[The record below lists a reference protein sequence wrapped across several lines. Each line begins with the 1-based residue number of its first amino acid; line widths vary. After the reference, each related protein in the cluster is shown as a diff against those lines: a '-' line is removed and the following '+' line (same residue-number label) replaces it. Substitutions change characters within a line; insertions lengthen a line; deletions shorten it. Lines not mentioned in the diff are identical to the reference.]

1 MIMRQK
7 TVGQVCS
14 RLPDPIFFI
23 GFSRRPIHL
32 KAVTV
37 NLHLNLEGKAI
48 CEFYASMVKIESLP
62 INQKG
67 LEKGKMISMIYQINN
82 GLVKY
87 AAETI
92 LDHIN
97 FEIRNTEK
105 IAVVGRNGCGKTTLF
120 KVITG
125 MLPLVNSDS
134 DEDSWISKAD
144 NTTIGFL
151 QQISFENENL
161 TVEEEL
167 MKAFTNVLELKKK
180 LELLCIRMETDQSKA
195 VLESYSKTLELL
207 EYSGGYTYQSEME
220 TIVTKFGFA
229 LTDLKRPIK
238 NFSGGQRTKLA
249 FIRLLLCK
257 PDILLLDEPTNHLDL
272 PTIEWLER
280 YLKQYPKAVAIISH
294 DRMFL
299 DKIVDVTYEIEH
311 RKMIRYQGNYSAFVK
326 QKRLNWDKQ
335 QKNYQM
341 QQKEITRLMTLIE
354 KYKHHPTKVA
364 MTKSKLKQIEHMDF
378 AQAPEKYVLKSFHAE
393 FKPLKEGGQEVLKVN
408 RLVIGYDKPLCEV
421 SFELKK
427 GQRLAVIGEN
437 GIGKSTLLKTLVRQ
451 VNQLEGTFFYGFQ
464 IDLGYFDQQLAQ
476 NENDRTVLENF
487 CEEFPDMFLSE
498 ARSALGGFLFT
509 QDTVYKK
516 VCQLSGGE
524 KVRLSLAK
532 ILKKRP
538 NLLIL
543 DEPTNHMDI
552 IGKEALETMLMS
564 YEGTVLFVSH
574 DRYFVQK
581 IADSLLIFEKNK
593 VNYYSFG
600 YQEYTERRLASVEG
614 GASIKLVGQT
624 NDPRAVRNEKEWDRK
639 AQDRKEQKM
648 RKLEMMAE
656 ETEREIGRIK
666 SLMENPEIASDYTK
680 LSEINN
686 QLIREERKL
695 EEYIKNYV
703 DGEI

>member
-1 MIMRQK
+1 
-7 TVGQVCS
+7 
-14 RLPDPIFFI
+14 
-23 GFSRRPIHL
+23 
-32 KAVTV
+32 
-37 NLHLNLEGKAI
+37 
-48 CEFYASMVKIESLP
+48 
-62 INQKG
+62 
-67 LEKGKMISMIYQINN
+67 MIYQINN

-87 AAETI
+87 SAETI

-120 KVITG
+120 KLIAG
-125 MLPLVNSDS
+125 LLPLDNQDS
-134 DEDSWISKAD
+134 DEDGWISKGG
-144 NTTIGFL
+144 NITIGFL
-151 QQISFENENL
+151 QQISFENEDL

-167 MKAFTNVLELKKK
+167 MKAFTKLLELKKK
-180 LELLCIRMETDQSKA
+180 LDRLCIRMETDQSKE

-207 EYSGGYTYQSEME
+207 EHSGGYTYQSEME
-220 TIVTKFGFA
+220 TVVTKFGFA

-249 FIRLLLCK
+249 FIQLLLCK

-272 PTIEWLER
+272 PTIEWLEQ
-280 YLKQYPKAVAIISH
+280 YLKQYPKAVVIISH
-294 DRMFL
+294 DRTFL
-299 DKIVDVTYEIEH
+299 DKIADVTYEIEH

-335 QKNYQM
+335 QKDYQM

-364 MTKSKLKQIEHMDF
+364 MTKSKLKQIEHMDLVR
-378 AQAPEKYVLKSFHAE
+378 APENYDLKSFHAD

-464 IDLGYFDQQLAQ
+464 IEPGYYDQQPAKK
-476 NENDRTVLENF
+476 ENDRTVLEDF
-487 CEEFPDMFLSE
+487 CEEFPDMLLSE
-498 ARSALGGFLFT
+498 ARSALGAFLFT

-524 KVRLSLAK
+524 RVRLSLSK

-552 IGKEALETMLMS
+552 IGKEAFETMLMN

-581 IADSLLIFEKNK
+581 IADSLLIFEKDK
-593 VNYYSFG
+593 VSYYPFG
-600 YQEYTERRLASVEG
+600 YQELTERKLASAKED
-614 GASIKLVGQT
+614 AAIKFLDQT
-624 NDPRAVRNEKEWDRK
+624 NTPRAVINEKEWDRK
-639 AQDRKEQKM
+639 EQNRKEQDRKEQDRKSGGRKAEGRKAEDRKKQEM
-648 RKLEMMAE
+648 RKLELRVE
-656 ETEREIGRIK
+656 ETEREIERIK
-666 SLMENPEIASDYTK
+666 ALMENPEIACDYAK
-680 LSEINN
+680 LSEINE
-686 QLIREERKL
+686 QLVREERKL
-695 EEYIKNYV
+695 EAYIENYV
-703 DGEI
+703 KEQE

>member
-1 MIMRQK
+1 ME
-7 TVGQVCS
+7 T
-14 RLPDPIFFI
+14 
-23 GFSRRPIHL
+23 
-32 KAVTV
+32 
-37 NLHLNLEGKAI
+37 
-48 CEFYASMVKIESLP
+48 ESLL
-62 INQKG
+62 INQKV
-67 LEKGKMISMIYQINN
+67 LEKGKIIFMIYQINN
-82 GLVKY
+82 GLVQY

-120 KVITG
+120 KLIAG
-125 MLPLVNSDS
+125 MLPLDNLDS
-134 DEDSWISKAD
+134 DEDSWISKAG
-144 NTTIGFL
+144 NITIGFL

-167 MKAFTNVLELKKK
+167 MKAFVNLLEVKKE
-180 LELLCIRMETDQSKA
+180 LEQLCIRMEADQSEE
-195 VLESYSKTLELL
+195 VLERYSKTLELL
-207 EYSGGYTYQSEME
+207 EFAGGYTYQSEME
-220 TIVTKFGFA
+220 TMVTKFGFA

-238 NFSGGQRTKLA
+238 TFSGGQRTKLA

-299 DKIVDVTYEIEH
+299 DKIADVTYEIER
-311 RKMIRYQGNYSAFVK
+311 RKMTRYQGNYTAFVK
-326 QKRLNWDKQ
+326 QKRSNWDKQ
-335 QKNYQM
+335 QKDYQM
-341 QQKEITRLMTLIE
+341 QQKEITRLTALIE

-364 MTKSKLKQIEHMDF
+364 MTKSKLKQLEHMDLV
-378 AQAPEKYVLKSFHAE
+378 QAPQKYDLKSFRAE
-393 FKPLKEGGQEVLKVN
+393 FKPQNEGGQEVLRAN
-408 RLVIGYDKPLCEV
+408 RLVIGYDKPLGEV

-437 GIGKSTLLKTLVRQ
+437 GRGKSTLLKTLVRKMD
-451 VNQLEGTFFYGFQ
+451 QLEGTFCYGFQ
-464 IDLGYFDQQLAQ
+464 IDVGYFDQQLAQ
-476 NENDRTVLENF
+476 NENDRTVLEDF
-487 CEEFPDMFLSE
+487 CEEFPEMLLSE
-498 ARSALGGFLFT
+498 ARSALGSFLFT

-552 IGKEALETMLMS
+552 VGREALETMLKN
-564 YEGTVLFVSH
+564 YEGTILFVSH

-581 IADSLLIFEKNK
+581 ISDSLLIFETDK
-593 VNYYSFG
+593 VNYYPFG
-600 YQEYTERRLASVEG
+600 YQAYTER
-614 GASIKLVGQT
+614 KLVAIEDQASMKSVGQSSA
-624 NDPRAVRNEKEWDRK
+624 PRVVLNRKEWDRK
-639 AQDRKEQKM
+639 AQDKKRQEL
-648 RKLEMMAE
+648 RKLEILVEDA
-656 ETEREIGRIK
+656 EREIGRIK
-666 SLMENPEIASDYTK
+666 SLMESSETASDYAK
-680 LSEINN
+680 LSEMND
-686 QLIREERKL
+686 QLIEEERKL
-695 EEYIKNYV
+695 EEYIEKYV
-703 DGEI
+703 ECQESLDETQ

>member
-1 MIMRQK
+1 
-7 TVGQVCS
+7 
-14 RLPDPIFFI
+14 
-23 GFSRRPIHL
+23 
-32 KAVTV
+32 
-37 NLHLNLEGKAI
+37 
-48 CEFYASMVKIESLP
+48 
-62 INQKG
+62 
-67 LEKGKMISMIYQINN
+67 MIYQINN

-87 AAETI
+87 AADTI

-105 IAVVGRNGCGKTTLF
+105 IAVIGRNGCGKTTLF
-120 KVITG
+120 KLIAG
-125 MLPLVNSDS
+125 ILPLDNPDS
-134 DEDSWISKAD
+134 DEDSRISMAG

-167 MKAFTNVLELKKK
+167 LKAFATLLEWKVK
-180 LELLCIRMETDQSKA
+180 LEQLCIRMETDQSKE
-195 VLESYSKTLELL
+195 VLESYSKTLELF
-207 EYSGGYTYQSEME
+207 ESSGGYTYQSEME
-220 TIVTKFGFA
+220 TVVTKFGFA

-249 FIRLLLCK
+249 FIRLLLSK
-257 PDILLLDEPTNHLDL
+257 PDVLLLDEPTNHLDL

-280 YLKQYPKAVAIISH
+280 YLKQYPKAVVVISH

-299 DKIVDVTYEIEH
+299 DKIAEVTYEIEH
-311 RKMIRYQGNYSAFVK
+311 RKMTRYQGNYSVFVK
-326 QKRLNWDKQ
+326 QKQLNWDKQ
-335 QKNYQM
+335 QKDYQL

-364 MTKSKLKQIEHMDF
+364 MTKSKLKQIEHMD
-378 AQAPEKYVLKSFHAE
+378 QIEAPEKYDLKSFHAE
-393 FKPLKEGGQEVLKVN
+393 FKPLRGGGQEVLKVN

-437 GIGKSTLLKTLVRQ
+437 GIGKSTLLKTLVRK
-451 VNQLEGTFFYGFQ
+451 VDQLAGTFSYGFQ
-464 IDLGYFDQQLAQ
+464 IDPGYFDQQLAQ
-476 NENDRTVLENF
+476 NENDRTVLEDF
-487 CEEFPDMFLSE
+487 CEEFPDMLLSE
-498 ARSALGGFLFT
+498 ARSALGCFLFT

-552 IGKEALETMLMS
+552 VGKEAMEAMLMN

-574 DRYFVQK
+574 DRYFVKK
-581 IADSLLIFEKNK
+581 IADSLLILEKDK
-593 VNYYSFG
+593 VNYYPFG
-600 YQEYTERRLASVEG
+600 YQEYIERELASMGTE
-614 GASIKLVGQT
+614 ASIKFAVQT
-624 NDPRAVRNEKEWDRK
+624 NTPKAVPSEKEWDRK
-639 AQDRKEQKM
+639 AQERKEQAM
-648 RKLEMMAE
+648 RKLEIIVE
-656 ETEREIGRIK
+656 ETERKIGRIK
-666 SLMENPEIASDYTK
+666 ALMESPEVACDYAK
-680 LSEINN
+680 LSEINAE
-686 QLIREERKL
+686 LIMEECKL
-695 EEYIKNYV
+695 EEYIENYV
-703 DGEI
+703 KYQEKLEEIN

>member
-1 MIMRQK
+1 
-7 TVGQVCS
+7 
-14 RLPDPIFFI
+14 
-23 GFSRRPIHL
+23 
-32 KAVTV
+32 
-37 NLHLNLEGKAI
+37 
-48 CEFYASMVKIESLP
+48 
-62 INQKG
+62 
-67 LEKGKMISMIYQINN
+67 MIYQINN

-87 AAETI
+87 ASDTI

-120 KVITG
+120 KLIAG
-125 MLPLVNSDS
+125 LLPLDNLDS
-134 DEDSWISKAD
+134 DENSWISKAG

-151 QQISFENENL
+151 QQISFENENI
-161 TVEEEL
+161 TAEEEL
-167 MKAFTNVLELKKK
+167 LKAFATLLEWKVKLEQLCIQMESNQSKEVLEN
-180 LELLCIRMETDQSKA
+180 
-195 VLESYSKTLELL
+195 YSKTLELFENL
-207 EYSGGYTYQSEME
+207 GGYSYQSEME
-220 TIVTKFGFA
+220 TIVTRFGFA

-249 FIRLLLCK
+249 FIRLLLNK
-257 PDILLLDEPTNHLDL
+257 PDVLLLDEPTNHLDL

-280 YLKQYPKAVAIISH
+280 YLKQYPKAVVIISH

-299 DKIVDVTYEIEH
+299 DKIADVTYEIEH
-311 RKMIRYQGNYSAFVK
+311 RKMTRYQGNYSAFVK

-335 QKNYQM
+335 QKDYQL
-341 QQKEITRLMTLIE
+341 QQKEITRLMALIE

-364 MTKSKLKQIEHMDF
+364 MTKSKLKQIEHMDL
-378 AQAPEKYVLKSFHAE
+378 ARAPERYDLKSFHAE
-393 FKPLKEGGQEVLKVN
+393 FKPLRAGGQEVLKVN

-451 VNQLEGTFFYGFQ
+451 VNQMAGTFSYGFQ
-464 IDLGYFDQQLAQ
+464 IDPGYFDQQLAQ
-476 NENDRTVLENF
+476 NENDTTVLEDF
-487 CEEFPDMFLSE
+487 CEEFPDMLLSE
-498 ARSALGGFLFT
+498 ARSALGCFLFT

-552 IGKEALETMLMS
+552 VSKEALEAMLMN

-581 IADSLLIFEKNK
+581 IADSLLVFETDK
-593 VNYYSFG
+593 VNYYPFG
-600 YQEYTERRLASVEG
+600 YQEYTERELSSDEAK
-614 GASIKLVGQT
+614 ASIKFLSQT
-624 NDPRAVRNEKEWDRK
+624 NAPKAILNGKERDRK
-639 AQDRKEQKM
+639 ALDRKKQAM
-648 RKLEMMAE
+648 RKIEIMVE
-656 ETEREIGRIK
+656 DTEREIERIK
-666 SLMENPEIASDYTK
+666 ALMESPEIACDYAK
-680 LSEINN
+680 LTEIND
-686 QLIREERKL
+686 QLIREENKL
-695 EEYIKNYV
+695 EVHLENYLKEKI
-703 DGEI
+703 DEID

>member
-1 MIMRQK
+1 
-7 TVGQVCS
+7 
-14 RLPDPIFFI
+14 
-23 GFSRRPIHL
+23 
-32 KAVTV
+32 
-37 NLHLNLEGKAI
+37 
-48 CEFYASMVKIESLP
+48 
-62 INQKG
+62 
-67 LEKGKMISMIYQINN
+67 MIYQINN

-120 KVITG
+120 KVIAG
-125 MLPLVNSDS
+125 MLPLDNLDS
-134 DEDSWISKAD
+134 GEDSWISKAG

-151 QQISFENENL
+151 RQISFENENL

-167 MKAFTNVLELKKK
+167 MKAFTNLLELKKK
-180 LELLCIRMETDQSKA
+180 LEQLCIRMETDQSKE

-207 EYSGGYTYQSEME
+207 ENSGGYTYQSEME
-220 TIVTKFGFA
+220 TVVTKFGFA

-280 YLKQYPKAVAIISH
+280 YLKQYPKAVVIISH

-299 DKIVDVTYEIEH
+299 DKIADVTYGIEH

-335 QKNYQM
+335 QKDYQL
-341 QQKEITRLMTLIE
+341 QQKEISRLMILIE

-364 MTKSKLKQIEHMDF
+364 MTKSKLKQIEHMDL
-378 AQAPEKYVLKSFHAE
+378 ARAPEKYDLKSFHAG
-393 FKPLKEGGQEVLKVN
+393 FKPLREGGQEVLKVN

-451 VNQLEGTFFYGFQ
+451 VNQLEGAFFYGFQ
-464 IDLGYFDQQLAQ
+464 IDPGYFDQQLAQ
-476 NENDRTVLENF
+476 NENDRTVLEDF
-487 CEEFPDMFLSE
+487 CEEFPDMLLSE
-498 ARSALGGFLFT
+498 ARSVLGGFLFT
-509 QDTVYKK
+509 QDMVYKK

-552 IGKEALETMLMS
+552 VGKEALETMLMN

-581 IADSLLIFEKNK
+581 IADIENSTMNNGYLYIINSAPGIGKSTLLQNLHMGLPEGFAILDGDDVGRVIPYRNNLTWLNLIQDNIADCCMNFKKSGFNRC
-593 VNYYSFG
+593 VISFVFPSEERLEHLRDLLTG
-600 YQEYTERRLASVEG
+600 KGFHVTHILLECSEDEIERRITKRNTSRVINVEQ
-614 GASIKLVGQT
+614 AKTLSRQMKNLSADYRIDTTEIMPDQVLTLVLECITG
-624 NDPRAVRNEKEWDRK
+624 NKEI
-639 AQDRKEQKM
+639 
-648 RKLEMMAE
+648 L
-656 ETEREIGRIK
+656 
-666 SLMENPEIASDYTK
+666 
-680 LSEINN
+680 
-686 QLIREERKL
+686 
-695 EEYIKNYV
+695 
-703 DGEI
+703 

>member
-1 MIMRQK
+1 
-7 TVGQVCS
+7 
-14 RLPDPIFFI
+14 
-23 GFSRRPIHL
+23 
-32 KAVTV
+32 
-37 NLHLNLEGKAI
+37 
-48 CEFYASMVKIESLP
+48 
-62 INQKG
+62 
-67 LEKGKMISMIYQINN
+67 MIYQINN

-87 AAETI
+87 AADTI
-92 LDHIN
+92 LNHIN

-120 KVITG
+120 KLIAG
-125 MLPLVNSDS
+125 MLPLDNLDS
-134 DEDSWISKAD
+134 EEDSWISKAG

-151 QQISFENENL
+151 QQISFENEYV
-161 TVEEEL
+161 TAEEEL
-167 MKAFTNVLELKKK
+167 LKAFATILEWKEK
-180 LELLCIRMETDQSKA
+180 LEQLCIRMETDQSKE
-195 VLESYSKTLELL
+195 VLDSYSKTLELF
-207 EYSGGYTYQSEME
+207 EFSGGYTYQSEME
-220 TIVTKFGFA
+220 TVATQFGFA
-229 LTDLKRPIK
+229 LADLKRPLR
-238 NFSGGQRTKLA
+238 NFSGGQKTKLA
-249 FIRLLLCK
+249 FIRLLLSK

-280 YLKQYPKAVAIISH
+280 YLKLYPKAVVVISH

-299 DKIVDVTYEIEH
+299 DKIADVTYEIEH
-311 RKMIRYQGNYSAFVK
+311 RKMTRYQGNYSAFVK

-335 QKNYQM
+335 QKDYQL
-341 QQKEITRLMTLIE
+341 QQKEVARLMTLIE

-364 MTKSKLKQIEHMDF
+364 MTKSKLKQIEHMDIIE
-378 AQAPEKYVLKSFHAE
+378 APDRYDLKSFHAE
-393 FKPLKEGGQEVLKVN
+393 FKPLRAGGQEVLKVN

-451 VNQLEGTFFYGFQ
+451 VNALGGTFAYGFQ
-464 IDLGYFDQQLAQ
+464 IDPGYFDQQLAQ

-487 CEEFPDMFLSE
+487 CDEFPEMLLSE
-498 ARSALGGFLFT
+498 ARSALGCFLFT

-552 IGKEALETMLMS
+552 VGKETLETMLMS

-581 IADSLLIFEKNK
+581 LADSLLIFEADG
-593 VNYYSFG
+593 VNYYPFG
-600 YQEYTERRLASVEG
+600 YQEYADRVQASNETEAS
-614 GASIKLVGQT
+614 AKTVGQT
-624 NDPRAVRNEKEWDRK
+624 NIPKVIPGRKEWDRK
-639 AQDRKEQKM
+639 VIDR
-648 RKLEMMAE
+648 RKQAMKKIEIKVE
-656 ETEREIGRIK
+656 ETEREIERIRA
-666 SLMENPEIASDYTK
+666 LMVSPDIACDYKK
-680 LSEINN
+680 LSELND
-686 QLIREERKL
+686 QLVREECKL
-695 EEYIKNYV
+695 EEYLEDYV
-703 DGEI
+703 

>member
-1 MIMRQK
+1 
-7 TVGQVCS
+7 
-14 RLPDPIFFI
+14 
-23 GFSRRPIHL
+23 
-32 KAVTV
+32 
-37 NLHLNLEGKAI
+37 
-48 CEFYASMVKIESLP
+48 
-62 INQKG
+62 
-67 LEKGKMISMIYQINN
+67 MIYKINN

-125 MLPLVNSDS
+125 MLPLVNSNS

-335 QKNYQM
+335 QKDYQM

-378 AQAPEKYVLKSFHAE
+378 VQAPEKYDLKSFHAE
-393 FKPLKEGGQEVLKVN
+393 FKPLKEGGQKVLKVN

-464 IDLGYFDQQLAQ
+464 IDPGYFDQQLAQ
-476 NENDRTVLENF
+476 NENDRTVLEDF

-552 IGKEALETMLMS
+552 VGKEALETMLMS

-581 IADSLLIFEKNK
+581 IADSLLILEKDK

-600 YQEYTERRLASVEG
+600 YQEYTERKLASVEG

-624 NDPRAVRNEKEWDRK
+624 NDPRAVLNGKEWDRK

-680 LSEINN
+680 LSEISN

>member
-1 MIMRQK
+1 
-7 TVGQVCS
+7 
-14 RLPDPIFFI
+14 
-23 GFSRRPIHL
+23 
-32 KAVTV
+32 
-37 NLHLNLEGKAI
+37 
-48 CEFYASMVKIESLP
+48 
-62 INQKG
+62 
-67 LEKGKMISMIYQINN
+67 MIYQINN